1 MKSLLILALN
11 LFIVYAKE
19 NANPGEFP
27 WVVSL
32 QLDSQQGYFGH
43 DCGGAIINEVNT
55 LRILKAHNYVSGHLS
70 ENIFLTEQFLIR

>member
-1 MKSLLILALN
+1 MKLLLILALN

-55 LRILKAHNYVSGHLS
+55 L
-70 ENIFLTEQFLIR
+70 

>member
-1 MKSLLILALN
+1 MKLLLILTLN
-11 LFIVYAKE
+11 LFVVYAKE

-55 LRILKAHNYVSGHLS
+55 FRSGS
-70 ENIFLTEQFLIR
+70 FNKTPY